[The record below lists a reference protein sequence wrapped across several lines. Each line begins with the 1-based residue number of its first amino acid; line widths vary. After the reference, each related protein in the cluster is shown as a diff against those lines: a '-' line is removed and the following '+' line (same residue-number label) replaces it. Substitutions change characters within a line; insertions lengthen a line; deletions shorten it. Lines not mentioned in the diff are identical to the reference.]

1 MARAVRNFLLGGDGG
16 HRESLTQQG
25 FNVELGQV
33 LYLDGG
39 PGFEDLRQVVWKL
52 LVDGFDKLK
61 ADKSLN
67 DKESVGIR
75 KQIIQ
80 QLETIKNGYFGEKQD
95 GGHSSQFQ
103 MVSLI

>member
-39 PGFEDLRQVVWKL
+39 PGFEDLGQVVWKL
-52 LVDGFDKLK
+52 LVDGFNKLK
-61 ADKSLN
+61 VNKSLN
-67 DKESVGIR
+67 DKLTVGIR
-75 KQIIQ
+75 KPTTQK
-80 QLETIKNGYFGEKQD
+80 LKTLKN
-95 GGHSSQFQ
+95 
-103 MVSLI
+103 

>member
-52 LVDGFDKLK
+52 LVDGFNKLK
-61 ADKSLN
+61 VNKSLN
-67 DKESVGIR
+67 DKLTVGIR
-75 KQIIQ
+75 KPTTQK
-80 QLETIKNGYFGEKQD
+80 LKTLKN
-95 GGHSSQFQ
+95 
-103 MVSLI
+103 

>member
-39 PGFEDLRQVVWKL
+39 PGFEDLGQVVWKL

-61 ADKSLN
+61 VNKSLN
-67 DKESVGIR
+67 DKVTVGIR
-75 KQIIQ
+75 KPTTQK
-80 QLETIKNGYFGEKQD
+80 LKTLKN
-95 GGHSSQFQ
+95 
-103 MVSLI
+103 

>member
-39 PGFEDLRQVVWKL
+39 PGFEDLGQVVWKL

-61 ADKSLN
+61 DNKSLN
-67 DKESVGIR
+67 DKVTVGIR
-75 KQIIQ
+75 KPTTQK
-80 QLETIKNGYFGEKQD
+80 LKTLKN
-95 GGHSSQFQ
+95 
-103 MVSLI
+103 